1 MATAQETMT
10 HAGAPVPLAIDPWAI
25 SASVMT
31 PIVFCASLVPCARDI
46 RDAEPICP
54 IRKPGMRTRSDTPEL
69 IRSTSIVAAAATNPA
84 MTGDSIAGSTT
95 FDTTPCHWTPEAPAD
110 AIVAPTTPPINA
122 CEELDGTPRY
132 QVSKFH
138 VMPPTSPA
146 NTTVRVTRSV
156 LTNPLAMVAATLK
169 DRKAPTRLSSPDS
182 ATATFGGSAP
192 DAMEVAIALP
202 VSWKP

>member
-1 MATAQETMT
+1 
-10 HAGAPVPLAIDPWAI
+10 
-25 SASVMT
+25 
-31 PIVFCASLVPCARDI
+31 
-46 RDAEPICP
+46 
-54 IRKPGMRTRSDTPEL
+54 
-69 IRSTSIVAAAATNPA
+69 

-95 FDTTPCHWTPEAPAD
+95 FDTTPCHWTPESAAGGIAAQP
-110 AIVAPTTPPINA
+110 TPPISA

-132 QVSKFH
+132 QVSRFH

-156 LTNPLAMVAATLK
+156 LTNPLAIVAATLK

-202 VSWKP
+202 VSWKPFVKSKARAVMTTSASSNSDDMPVPYPFALICAVESSHGCVWSTGVSLRNSPDSSPAAADQA